1 MSNNLYKKYDE
12 GKSKKENNQYNRD
25 DRTTLNDP
33 PVNNLHKAIIGF
45 IMYFAIFIVAIP
57 YLLVKNQYLGFLEGY
72 IPNIDMIATVLGFQ
86 SREGDFKLVS
96 NYFEYLYNPVTKTNF
111 GYWSQTLINYMAL
124 LGATFYMCFY
134 TLKTKSLSK
143 GWGRGFI
150 MLMVTYLLPSNYI
163 AYYMQKLHSYMNKF
177 SFSKIIKHLFVYGF
191 GFLIILFFIL
201 SERFLIDLLG
211 DTIAKTLRRVLKIN

>member
-1 MSNNLYKKYDE
+1 MSNSSHKKHVED
-12 GKSKKENNQYNRD
+12 KSRELNNQYDGD

-33 PVNNLHKAIIGF
+33 PVDNLHKAIIGF
-45 IMYFAIFIVAIP
+45 IIYFVIFIVTIP

-72 IPNIDMIATVLGFQ
+72 IPNVDMIATVLGFQ
-86 SREGDFKLVS
+86 SRKGDFKLVS
-96 NYFEYLYNPVTKTNF
+96 NYFEYLYNPATKTNF

-150 MLMVTYLLPSNYI
+150 MLLVTYLLPSNYI
-163 AYYMQKLHSYMNKF
+163 AYYMQKIHSYMDKF
-177 SFSKIIKHLFVYGF
+177 SFSKIIKHLIVYGF
-191 GFLIILFFIL
+191 GFSIILFFIL

-211 DTIAKTLRRVLKIN
+211 DTIAKTLRKVLKIN